1 MTLGE
6 NFRAAFSP
14 GAIEFGQP
22 KHLKR
27 ARPVGQPADEAALLQ
42 RRDQPVDAGFR
53 REIQRIL
60 HFVEGRGD
68 AGLLQPLMNEE
79 EKFMLLARQHRSF
92 PRESNVKQN
101 QNKHYLFQLCS
112 ATV

>member
-1 MTLGE
+1 MMLGE
-6 NFRAAFSP
+6 NFLAALSP
-14 GAIEFGQP
+14 GAIESGSLQHFQRP
-22 KHLKR
+22 
-27 ARPVGQPADEAALLQ
+27 RPVGQPADEAALLQ

-53 REIQRIL
+53 RKVQRIL
-60 HFVEGRGD
+60 HFVEGRRD
-68 AGLLQPLMNEE
+68 AGLLQPLVNEE
-79 EKFMLLARQHRSF
+79 EKFMLLARQHRHF